1 MMKKFLSV
9 ITVLLAALV
18 LFSFAACGGE
28 QNPDNPGGTVN
39 PGATVTLN
47 KTELTLNEG
56 AEERL
61 TATTD
66 PAGESISFAS
76 SDESVITVS
85 VTGLVTAQA
94 AGTATVTVTVESSGN
109 TATCAVTVNAQQL
122 NIPTG
127 ADIKRIDENQDF
139 ERVVPE
145 SVTDLTISRSGDVT
159 KLTYTLDLTNF
170 DLTRSTKMAFNFK
183 GNGED
188 VFVLVHDKITQTIM
202 SQTFKTT
209 AGWNTYEMTIPKAT
223 RHMMK
228 DAQKVCITVPVP
240 DARYEGNGGT
250 VQIGGLWFAGDAEPS
265 VLKEYKYEEYD
276 VVASVDLSKWNE
288 IDWKDTFQGQNKV
301 TNGEAYVEGTYNE
314 EDGSLTIVNH
324 NYSKWL
330 AMPFKIPSGDY
341 SEVECI
347 AIRAKGTPGV
357 ALAGQVS
364 YQDAFEMR
372 KFTEEEQWHFADIS
386 EYEIDSKKAPYISI
400 APCKFNTGYTEWELT
415 IYSIELLKPRDPNAP
430 PRVLPEEN
438 SDLPADAVRVD
449 VKENFSTNPEME
461 KGYATITT
469 QSDGSVKVR
478 IGGAALREGMGAHW
492 VSLSLTDYV
501 VNQATHLGV
510 RLKGDGEFVTV
521 KILTKDGE
529 VLLDQHVA
537 TASRWQRYLFPIEEE
552 MRAKLN
558 NECIITLLVGDWS
571 EDRKAGSPEEY
582 FGGIYFEGAVA
593 PEPEEPCDHVD
604 ADSDGKC
611 DVCGADMP
619 TTEPEEPCDHV
630 DADSDGKCDVC
641 GEDMPTTEPEEP
653 CTEHVDADSD
663 GKCDVCGADMPTTEP
678 EEPCDHVDADSDG
691 KCDVCG
697 ADMPTTEPEEPAD
710 TGITFAIN
718 DVATYRNGFTVKV
731 NGGTTNI
738 EAKGV
743 AVRAQDG
750 TNTVSASLEGIELGG
765 KTKLRLNAG
774 GYWFNSQ
781 NNNEKQSKAVSII
794 VKVMGANGAIAEQT
808 FELTEAGQDFV
819 LTAADFSGA
828 TSIQIVIPVYDA
840 EMAATQG
847 MRANVSLSDVHF
859 E

>member
-1 MMKKFLSV
+1 MKKFLSV

-159 KLTYTLDLTNF
+159 KLTYTAAIVLKNDWSSQVSLDLTNF

-209 AGWNTYEMTIPKAT
+209 AGWNTYEMTIPNAT

-301 TNGEAYVEGTYNE
+301 TNGEAYVEGAYNE

-593 PEPEEPCDHVD
+593 PEPEEPC
-604 ADSDGKC
+604 
-611 DVCGADMP
+611 
-619 TTEPEEPCDHV
+619 
-630 DADSDGKCDVC
+630 
-641 GEDMPTTEPEEP
+641 
-653 CTEHVDADSD
+653 TEHVDADSD

-697 ADMPTTEPEEPAD
+697 ADMPTTEPEEPCDHVDAD
-710 TGITFAIN
+710 SDGKCDVCGADMAEPTPEPEEPGTPGLTFAV
-718 DVATYRNGFTVKV
+718 DDMKTYRNGFTVKV
-731 NGGTTNI
+731 NEGVTNV

-743 AVRAQDG
+743 AVKATDG
-750 TNTVSASLEGIELGG
+750 TNTVSASLEGTDLNG
-765 KTKLRLNAG
+765 KTKLCFTAS

-781 NNNEKQSKAVSII
+781 SGNEVQDNVLSIT
-794 VKVMGANGAIAEQT
+794 VKVMGADGAIVEKT
-808 FELTEAGQDFV
+808 FALTEAGQDFELP
-819 LTAADFSGA
+819 LTGDLSGA
-828 TSIQIVIPVYDA
+828 VSVTIILPVYDA
-840 EMAATQG
+840 EMAGTQG